1 MSTRQIE
8 EVRFGVYSN
17 RLQTL
22 RFKVT
27 GGDTGDHMV
36 TWISGEWHCDC
47 IGFMSNKK
55 CRHVK
60 MGEIMLRAVFEALQ
74 QIENGE
80 LKNWK

>member
-1 MSTRQIE
+1 MSTRQVE
-8 EVRFGVYSN
+8 EVRFGVYNN

-27 GGDTGDHMV
+27 GGETGDHCI
-36 TWISGEWHCDC
+36 TWLSGDWHCDC
-47 IGFMSNKK
+47 QGFMSNKK

-60 MGEIMLRAVFEALQ
+60 MGEIMLRYVTEALQ
-74 QIENGE
+74 EIENGE